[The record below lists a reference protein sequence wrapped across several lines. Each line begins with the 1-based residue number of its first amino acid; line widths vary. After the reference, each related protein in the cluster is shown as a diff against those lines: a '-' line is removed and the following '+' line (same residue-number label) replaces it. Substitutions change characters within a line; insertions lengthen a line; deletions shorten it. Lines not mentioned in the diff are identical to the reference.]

1 MGCAAAVHVVA
12 SDSAT
17 ASRLA
22 DTAVD
27 RVADLERRWS
37 RFVDGSEVNRLN
49 TCAGTPVVVSAD
61 TAVLVSAMVAA
72 WYLTAGR
79 YDPTMLDALHRV
91 GYAQSWDAD
100 RTFAADAS
108 TEMLLPGR
116 GCDGICVDV
125 ETGLVE
131 LPAGSAIEPGG
142 IGKGLAGDIV
152 TAELLADGAAGAMVD
167 LGGDVRTR
175 GEAADGRTW
184 IISIADPY
192 DSTRDLTAVE
202 MESGAV
208 CTSSR
213 LLRRWDT
220 PTGPAHHLLDPATGR
235 PVSSGLDAVTIVAR
249 EGWQAE
255 ALAKAAFVAGLPAAE
270 DLLADTGCSGVLVG
284 TGGRVLRRGDVFVE
298 VAV

>member
-22 DTAVD
+22 DAAVE

-37 RFVDGSEVNRLN
+37 RFVDTSEVNRLN
-49 TCAGTPVVVSAD
+49 ACAGAPVVVSAD
-61 TAVLVSAMVAA
+61 TAVLVSAMVEA

-100 RTFAADAS
+100 RTFVADAS

-116 GCDGICVDV
+116 GCDRIRVDV

-131 LPAGSAIEPGG
+131 LPAGAAIEPGG

-175 GEAADGRTW
+175 GESADGRTW
-184 IISIADPY
+184 IVSIADPY
-192 DSTRDLTAVE
+192 DGTRDLTAVE
-202 MESGAV
+202 IESGAV

-235 PVSSGLDAVTIVAR
+235 PVSSGLDAVTIVAG

-270 DLLADTGCSGVLVG
+270 DLLADTGCGGVLVG
-284 TGGRVLRRGDVFVE
+284 TGGRVLRRGDLFVE
-298 VAV
+298 VAA